1 MKRTLFLALVLSAF
15 AMLGTSRVLAQ
26 VPPAP
31 AAPPTAGAPNAGA
44 PAAGRGGRGGAPA
57 LIDLATAKKI
67 VDGAEAFATA
77 QSLKVAISV
86 VDANGDLVYFRRM
99 DGTIAAGVTAAPGKA
114 RAAIL
119 FGLPTKDVTDAVAA
133 GKPVSTLI
141 TPSGLAAGTVTVQ
154 QGGIPM
160 FKDGK
165 VVAGIGVGGAT
176 AAQDETIAKAG
187 LEAAK

>member
-1 MKRTLFLALVLSAF
+1 MNRTLLLALALSAF
-15 AMLGTSRVLAQ
+15 AMLGTSRGLAQ
-26 VPPAP
+26 AQPAPVAPPA
-31 AAPPTAGAPNAGA
+31 AGAPNAGA

-67 VDGAEAFATA
+67 VDAAEAFAVA

-99 DGTIAAGVTAAPGKA
+99 DGAIAAGVTAAPGKA

-119 FGLPTKDVTDAVAA
+119 FGLPTKDLADAVAA
-133 GKPVSTLI
+133 GKPVSTVI

-154 QGGIPM
+154 QGGIP
-160 FKDGK
+160 FIKDGK
-165 VVAGIGVGGAT
+165 VIAGIGVGGAT
-176 AAQDETIAKAG
+176 SAQDETIAKAG